1 MVRGDYIPKTAFR
14 TRYGHYEFLVMS
26 FCITNALT
34 DFMELINR
42 VFQNYLYSFVII
54 FIDDI
59 FVYSKNEGD
68 RIAHL
73 RIVLQILKEHEFYAK
88 YSKCEF

>member
-1 MVRGDYIPKTAFR
+1 MSFSLMNAPTAF
-14 TRYGHYEFLVMS
+14 LDV
-26 FCITNALT
+26 
-34 DFMELINR
+34 INK
-42 VFQNYLYSFVII
+42 VFQNYLDSFVII